1 MKIHAQYHLYNWL
14 KLNQII
20 TLFVLDKKIFFLII
34 VHIGFQKIDLNNHN
48 LGSNAMSD
56 YELQILNTEKFYDQA
71 MHNAELED
79 IEILSSVVPG
89 SRLHEIIHNPID
101 SGIDEG

>member
-1 MKIHAQYHLYNWL
+1 MSNYERQIQATAKIY
-14 KLNQII
+14 
-20 TLFVLDKKIFFLII
+20 DKAIR
-34 VHIGFQKIDLNNHN
+34 
-48 LGSNAMSD
+48 A
-56 YELQILNTEKFYDQA
+56 
-71 MHNAELED
+71 AEQED

>member
-1 MKIHAQYHLYNWL
+1 M
-14 KLNQII
+14 
-20 TLFVLDKKIFFLII
+20 
-34 VHIGFQKIDLNNHN
+34 
-48 LGSNAMSD
+48 SN
-56 YELQILNTEKFYDQA
+56 YEQQILATGQLYDRA
-71 MHNAELED
+71 MQDAEQED